1 VLYQLS
7 YSRKKNWSSEADGQK
22 NFTRQSFGMRRGK
35 SSEYCSTRRPAS
47 HCRIM
52 EASGIEPL
60 TS

>member
-7 YSRKKNWSSEADGQK
+7 YSRELEGDVVVRVTPGNPSNDADGAAL
-22 NFTRQSFGMRRGK
+22 RDSAA
-35 SSEYCSTRRPAS
+35 P
-47 HCRIM
+47 M